1 MIQNE
6 IKLKE
11 VNKSD
16 IKFLYQHLKERD
28 TITRISHKKMPTFAQ
43 HEEFVLSNPYKK
55 WYIIIQK
62 NKKIGSVYLT
72 EMNEIGLFLK
82 KGVQGKGLGRKSL
95 ELLMK
100 LNPRNRYLAN
110 VSPKNK
116 KSAQFFQKKQFKL
129 IQHTYE
135 LEL

>member
-1 MIQNE
+1 MVQNE

-11 VNKSD
+11 VSKSD

-28 TITRISHKKMPTFAQ
+28 PITRISHKKMPTFTQ
-43 HEEFVLSNPYKK
+43 HEKFVLSNPYKK

-82 KGVQGKGLGRKSL
+82 KDAQGKGLGQKSL

-110 VSPKNK
+110 ISPKNK
-116 KSAQFFQKKQFKL
+116 NSIRFFKKNNFKL
-129 IQHTYE
+129 IQYTYE
-135 LEL
+135 L

>member
-1 MIQNE
+1 MSDDE
-6 IKLKE
+6 IKFKE
-11 VNKSD
+11 VGKSD

-28 TITRISHKKMPTFAQ
+28 PITRISHKKMPTFSQ
-43 HEEFVLSNPYKK
+43 HEKFVLSHPYTK
-55 WYIIIQK
+55 WYIIFQK

-82 KGVQGKGLGRKSL
+82 KDVQGKGLGQKSL

-110 VSPKNK
+110 VNQNNKNSIKFFKKNK
-116 KSAQFFQKKQFKL
+116 FKQ
-129 IQHTYE
+129 IQNTYE
-135 LEL
+135 LEI

>member
-1 MIQNE
+1 
-6 IKLKE
+6 
-11 VNKSD
+11 
-16 IKFLYQHLKERD
+16 
-28 TITRISHKKMPTFAQ
+28 MPTFAQ
-43 HEEFVLSNPYKK
+43 HEKFVLSNPYTK

-62 NKKIGSVYLT
+62 NKKVGSVYLT
-72 EMNEIGLFLK
+72 EMDEIGLFLK
-82 KGVQGKGLGRKSL
+82 KDAQGKGLGQKSL

-116 KSAQFFQKKQFKL
+116 KSTQFFKKNKFIL

-135 LEL
+135 LES